1 MGLGTSKDKEWMK
14 MHLALWKEIQE
25 QSNFTLE
32 SVVKN
37 NVMVISTQT
46 FLERRFHFTNM
57 T

>member
-46 FLERRFHFTNM
+46 FLERRFHFTNV

>member
-37 NVMVISTQT
+37 NVWLYQHKRSWSRDSISLT
-46 FLERRFHFTNM
+46 
-57 T
+57 